1 MASVSFSRS
10 ARILSIV
17 LMAQASL
24 FYGFSRREI
33 VPTHRP
39 LAQFSIPSSSW
50 KLVQD
55 VPIDQEQLDVLKAD
69 DLTSR
74 IYANPSTNE
83 AATLFVAYFETQR
96 TGKAPHSPK
105 NCLPGSGWSPSQS
118 GIINIPVQ
126 GEAKPIQVNEY
137 VVARGD
143 NQSVVLYWYQS
154 HNRVVASEYSAKVY
168 TVLDSV
174 RYNRSD
180 TALVRVVVNVN
191 NGNVEKAKQTAIGF
205 VNDFFEPLKEY
216 LPA

>member
-1 MASVSFSRS
+1 MAAISLSKS
-10 ARILSIV
+10 ARILTIV
-17 LMAQASL
+17 LLAQASL

-33 VPTHRP
+33 VPSHRP
-39 LAQFSIPSSSW
+39 LSQFSIPGGDW
-50 KLVQD
+50 TLIQD

-74 IYANPSTNE
+74 IYSSPRTGQ

-105 NCLPGSGWSPSQS
+105 NCLPGSGWSPSQA
-118 GIINIPVQ
+118 GIVNIPVR
-126 GEAKPIQVNEY
+126 GEVKPIQVNEY
-137 VVARGD
+137 VVSRGQ
-143 NQSVVLYWYQS
+143 NQSVVFYWYQS

-191 NGNVEKAKQTAIGF
+191 DGNVEKAKQTATAF
-205 VNDFFEPLKEY
+205 VNDFFEPLKQY
-216 LPA
+216 LPV

>member
-1 MASVSFSRS
+1 MAALTASRS
-10 ARILSIV
+10 VRILSIV
-17 LMAQASL
+17 LLAQASL

-33 VPTHRP
+33 VPNHRP
-39 LAQFSIPSSSW
+39 LLQFSVPDNGW
-50 KLVQD
+50 KLIQE

-74 IYANPSTNE
+74 IYANPRTNQ

-118 GIINIPVQ
+118 GIINIPVR

-137 VVARGD
+137 VVSRGD

-180 TALVRVVVNVN
+180 TSLVRVVVNVN
-191 NGNVEKAKQTAIGF
+191 NGNVEQAKQTAIGF
-205 VNDFFEPLKEY
+205 VNDFFEPLKNY